1 MAILAMFL
9 ALIFIA
15 AVFGLAIWSVV
26 RGEARAAQMLDQW
39 LRDNNYQLLQKS
51 APWIRDNPFFLSSNR
66 SQKVFKVV
74 VRTPDGTIRTAWLR
88 CGHALV
94 GTAIEQIE
102 VKWNDS
108 AHD

>member
-1 MAILAMFL
+1 MAILAIFA

-26 RGEARAAQMLDQW
+26 RSEARAAQMLDKW

-66 SQKVFKVV
+66 SQKVFKVA
-74 VRTPDGTIRTAWLR
+74 VRTSEVAIRHAWLR
-88 CGHALV
+88 CGHALF

-102 VKWNDS
+102 VKWDDS
-108 AHD
+108 I